1 MNTRRK
7 VLAGLGVAAFGWAA
21 WRSGGSLQQPATLMA
36 STGRTRF
43 PNVPLLT
50 HEGRQVRFYDDLV
63 RGKVVAINMMYAQC
77 TNSCPATT
85 ANLRLVQKMLGER
98 AGRDVHLYSLT
109 LQPELDSPERL
120 REFVELNRIGPGWQF
135 LTGARAD
142 IEQLRRAL
150 GFYDVDPVVDLNDLS
165 HTGMLRI
172 GNDAL
177 DRWTMAPSLTD
188 PEQILSTINH
198 VDSNVV
204 HTAYRPQ
211 AETAEPLAQA

>member
-21 WRSGGSLQQPATLMA
+21 WRSGSSLQQPAAPLA
-36 STGRTRF
+36 GVGGTRF

-63 RGKVVAINMMYAQC
+63 HGKVVAINMMYTQC

-98 AGRDVHLYSLT
+98 VGRDVHLYSLT
-109 LQPELDSPERL
+109 LQPEQDSPERL
-120 REFVELNRIGPGWQF
+120 REYVERHHIGPGWQF
-135 LTGARAD
+135 LTGTRAD

-150 GFYDVDPVVDLNDLS
+150 GFYDVDPVVDLNDLT

-172 GNDAL
+172 GNDVL
-177 DRWTMAPSLTD
+177 DRWTMAPTQTGA
-188 PEQILSTINH
+188 EQIVATINH
-198 VDSNVV
+198 VDTHMV
-204 HTAYRPQ
+204 HTAYSESQPS
-211 AETAEPLAQA
+211 AEQLAQA

>member
-21 WRSGGSLQQPATLMA
+21 WHSGSSLQQPAAPLA
-36 STGRTRF
+36 GVGGTRF

-50 HEGRQVRFYDDLV
+50 HEGREVRFYDDLV

-77 TNSCPATT
+77 SNSCPATT
-85 ANLRLVQKMLGER
+85 ANLRLVQEMLGER
-98 AGRDVHLYSLT
+98 VGRDVHLYSLT

-120 REFVELNRIGPGWQF
+120 REYVERHHIGPGWQF

-188 PEQILSTINH
+188 AAQILSTINH
-198 VDSNVV
+198 VDSKMV
-204 HTAYRPQ
+204 HTAYRPSEAPAAQ
-211 AETAEPLAQA
+211 LAQA

>member
-21 WRSGGSLQQPATLMA
+21 WRSGSSVQQPAAPLA
-36 STGRTRF
+36 GVGGTRF

-50 HEGRQVRFYDDLV
+50 HEGREVRFYDDLV
-63 RGKVVAINMMYAQC
+63 RGKVVAINMMYAQWS
-77 TNSCPATT
+77 NSCPATT
-85 ANLRLVQKMLGER
+85 ANLRLVQEMLGER

-120 REFVELNRIGPGWQF
+120 REYVERHHIGPGWQF

-188 PEQILSTINH
+188 AAQILPTINH
-198 VDSNVV
+198 VDSKVV
-204 HTAYRPQ
+204 HTAYRPSDAP
-211 AETAEPLAQA
+211 AEQLAQA

>member
-1 MNTRRK
+1 
-7 VLAGLGVAAFGWAA
+7 
-21 WRSGGSLQQPATLMA
+21 
-36 STGRTRF
+36 
-43 PNVPLLT
+43 
-50 HEGRQVRFYDDLV
+50 
-63 RGKVVAINMMYAQC
+63 
-77 TNSCPATT
+77 
-85 ANLRLVQKMLGER
+85 MLGER

-120 REFVELNRIGPGWQF
+120 REYVERHHIGPGWQF

-188 PEQILSTINH
+188 AAQILPTINH
-198 VDSNVV
+198 VDSKVV
-204 HTAYRPQ
+204 HTAYRPSDAP
-211 AETAEPLAQA
+211 AEQLAQA

>member
-7 VLAGLGVAAFGWAA
+7 VLAGLGVVAFGWAA
-21 WRSGGSLQQPATLMA
+21 WHSGSSLQQPAAPLA
-36 STGRTRF
+36 GVGGTRF

-50 HEGRQVRFYDDLV
+50 HEGREVRFYDDLV

-98 AGRDVHLYSLT
+98 VGRDVHLYSLT

-120 REFVELNRIGPGWQF
+120 REYVERHHIGPGWQF

-150 GFYDVDPVVDLNDLS
+150 GFYDVDPVVDLNDLT

-188 PEQILSTINH
+188 AAQILSTINH
-198 VDSNVV
+198 VDSKMV
-204 HTAYRPQ
+204 HTAYRSSEAQ
-211 AETAEPLAQA
+211 VEQLAQA

>member
-7 VLAGLGVAAFGWAA
+7 VLAGLGTAAFGWAA
-21 WRSGGSLQQPATLMA
+21 WQTGNHLEQPLVSNPAVDGA
-36 STGRTRF
+36 RF
-43 PNVPLLT
+43 PNVPLVT
-50 HEGRQVRFYDDLV
+50 HEGREVRFYDDLI

-77 TNSCPATT
+77 SNNCPATT

-120 REFVELNRIGPGWQF
+120 REYVTRHHIGPGWLF
-135 LTGARAD
+135 LTGTRAD
-142 IEQLRRAL
+142 IDQLRYAL

-172 GNDAL
+172 GNDVL
-177 DRWTMAPSLTD
+177 DRWTMAPAQTD
-188 PEQILSTINH
+188 AEQILSTINH
-198 VDSNVV
+198 VDSSVV
-204 HTAYRPQ
+204 HTARNRPY
-211 AETAEPLAQA
+211 ERMISF

>member
-7 VLAGLGVAAFGWAA
+7 VLAGLGAAAFGWAA
-21 WRSGGSLQQPATLMA
+21 WQSGSSLQQPVMRTNTAA
-36 STGRTRF
+36 GGTRF
-43 PNVPLLT
+43 PNVSLVT

-77 TNSCPATT
+77 SNNCPATT
-85 ANLRLVQKMLGER
+85 ANLRLVQKLLGER

-109 LQPELDSPERL
+109 LQPELDSPQRL
-120 REFVELNRIGPGWQF
+120 REYVERHHIGPGWLF

-142 IEQLRRAL
+142 IDQLRQAL
-150 GFYDVDPVVDLNDLS
+150 GFYDVDPVVDLNDLT

-177 DRWTMAPSLTD
+177 DRWTMAPAQTD
-188 PEQILSTINH
+188 AEQIMATINH
-198 VDSNVV
+198 VDNSVV
-204 HTAYRPQ
+204 HTAKLRVEPRPVVF
-211 AETAEPLAQA
+211 